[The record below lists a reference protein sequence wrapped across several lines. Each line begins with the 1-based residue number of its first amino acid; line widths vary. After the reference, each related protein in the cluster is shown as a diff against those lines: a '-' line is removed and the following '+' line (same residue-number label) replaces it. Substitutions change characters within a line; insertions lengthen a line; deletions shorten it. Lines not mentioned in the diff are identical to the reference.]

1 MPLSAPYLYVRRRKA
16 LAAAVAAA
24 AAAAM
29 IDATCAEIAASR
41 VADTSEVVAGVTN
54 MLPVTFLLSTMPVV
68 RLQPCRS
75 VLALAPSVAHATP
88 PEGGFPP
95 GGVTHLCDGRLY
107 APVVSKF
114 ML

>member
-1 MPLSAPYLYVRRRKA
+1 MA
-16 LAAAVAAA
+16 
-24 AAAAM
+24 
-29 IDATCAEIAASR
+29 DATCAEIAASR
-41 VADTSEVVAGVTN
+41 ALPAVDVADTSEVVAGATN

-88 PEGGFPP
+88 PEGGFSP

-107 APVVSKF
+107 APVVAKF